1 MESSTR
7 KEGKPDLKEIKK
19 IAKQMNDPE
28 LLADTKK
35 RMTHDKNI
43 EKWEK

>member
-7 KEGKPDLKEIKK
+7 KEGKPDLKSIKK
-19 IAKQMNDPE
+19 IAEETNDSE
-28 LLADTKK
+28 LLADVKK